1 MDTSSAATVPLCS
14 TTLPGLVHKMV
25 LSSSSP
31 FCLSPPAHTEPYI
44 YSPSPS
50 VPSSSPYLSGQFGTP
65 FVNIPWIDALLQTI
79 PYDPFVQATI
89 APAQYWKVFIL
100 FFISLSFLLSPL
112 LSILIL
118 LHISFCLSSIQQYS
132 YPFNMNKP
140 QERSTSL
147 FLISSL
153 FPPSPTTLGSFQNG
167 GIPREI
173 RVPGRSE

>member
-1 MDTSSAATVPLCS
+1 MDTSSAATVLLCS
-14 TTLPGLVHKMV
+14 TILPGLVHKMV

-31 FCLSPPAHTEPYI
+31 FCLSPPSHTEPYI

-100 FFISLSFLLSPL
+100 FLDSLLFLSPYPLCLFLLHIFMSLFYMTTTIHLSLSVQHEQASKIHISLSLSL
-112 LSILIL
+112 AS
-118 LHISFCLSSIQQYS
+118 
-132 YPFNMNKP
+132 
-140 QERSTSL
+140 
-147 FLISSL
+147 
-153 FPPSPTTLGSFQNG
+153 PPSLTHPTRIL
-167 GIPREI
+167 
-173 RVPGRSE
+173 SEWRNT